1 MQPGEEK
8 DSEAY
13 CRDNGCVWP
22 GITGSERIRRW
33 KRKAKEGICGCFLR
47 RESEELQGYRVR
59 AKGGWESQEMLT
71 E

>member
-1 MQPGEEK
+1 M
-8 DSEAY
+8 
-13 CRDNGCVWP
+13 WP
-22 GITGSERIRRW
+22 GITGSERILKW

-47 RESEELQGYRVR
+47 RESEELQGYGVR